1 MIKVLLLLC
10 GADNAE
16 SFQLWKIKDARAE
29 GNISPYYHLLL
40 DWGVQYGSITWKKSW
55 DAMILIQ
62 DIELPW
68 EIEAPGNMMLSP
80 GFSII
85 HKADNPRGLPHL
97 HFTEVEK
104 VSGSGNALARENTLF
119 CWLCHFPVS
128 RHFPH
133 SVTQHAI
140 FDFYSVYFSIKNPMD

>member
-1 MIKVLLLLC
+1 MQR
-10 GADNAE
+10 AF
-16 SFQLWKIKDARAE
+16 SFEKLRRHSSLRGRRVELRCHDI
-29 GNISPYYHLLL
+29 
-40 DWGVQYGSITWKKSW
+40 
-55 DAMILIQ
+55 IQ

-119 CWLCHFPVS
+119 C
-128 RHFPH
+128 
-133 SVTQHAI
+133 
-140 FDFYSVYFSIKNPMD
+140 